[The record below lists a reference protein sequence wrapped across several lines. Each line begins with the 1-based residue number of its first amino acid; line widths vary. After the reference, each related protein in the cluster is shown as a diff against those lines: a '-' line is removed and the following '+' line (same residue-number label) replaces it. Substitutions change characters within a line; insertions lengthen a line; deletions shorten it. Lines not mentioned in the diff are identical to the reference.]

1 MRKLVDLKVAYRMI
15 GSGPIVLVSSVLGG
29 RSGITPIAWH
39 MPVSDDP
46 PIIALEVYKGHFIN
60 KAILE
65 TGDFVV
71 NIPSSDMADI
81 VRKLGSVSGKTADKF
96 KKFKL
101 IKERSEKVKSPRLG
115 NAIGIMECRLRKD
128 ARLLKEYDMIL
139 GDVVYAEAEEGIFTD
154 RWHPERSGSRPM
166 HHLGGKIF
174 SVPAKKILK

>member
-1 MRKLVDLKVAYRMI
+1 MRRLIDLKMAYRMI
-15 GSGPIVLVSSVLGG
+15 GSGPIVLVSSILGG
-29 RSGITPIAWH
+29 RAGITPIAWH

-46 PIIALEVYKGHFIN
+46 PMIALEIYKGHFIN

-81 VRKLGSVSGKTADKF
+81 VRKLGSTSGKAVDKF
-96 KKFKL
+96 KKFNL
-101 IKERSEKVKSPRLG
+101 IKEPSKKVKSPRLG

-139 GDVVYAEAEEGIFTD
+139 GDVVYAEAEKGMFTD
-154 RWHPERSGSRPM
+154 RWHPERSGPRPM
-166 HHLGGKIF
+166 HHLGGRIF
-174 SVPAKKILK
+174 SVPAKKILE